1 MAGEMTFWEHLDEL
15 RKVFFRSFA
24 VLIVLMVV
32 FFLCK
37 EIVFDGVVL
46 APLTDDFFV
55 YRWLDSLLGMMGL
68 PALKPFAVTLVNIDL
83 AAQFFTHV
91 RIVSSGWQSSSP
103 CLFCCTR
110 SGYSCGRPCMTG
122 RRRRRR
128 RLSPWPPCFST

>member
-15 RKVFFRSFA
+15 RKIIFRSFA
-24 VLIVLMVV
+24 VLIVLMVA

-55 YRWLDSLLGMMGL
+55 YRWLNSLLALMGL
-68 PALKPFAVTLVNIDL
+68 PALKPFAV
-83 AAQFFTHV
+83 
-91 RIVSSGWQSSSP
+91 P

-110 SGYSCGRPCMTG
+110 SGYSCGLPSMTG